1 MDLCPADPARP
12 VYVPIEEPARTSR
25 LSEFGVW
32 WVDYR
37 VRPGRAAQ
45 VAYVESRR
53 PCQFIEYMRV
63 MPDMEIAKLHR
74 PLHCQQATIRQIKKL
89 LTLDFD
95 G

>member
-1 MDLCPADPARP
+1 
-12 VYVPIEEPARTSR
+12 
-25 LSEFGVW
+25 
-32 WVDYR
+32 
-37 VRPGRAAQ
+37 
-45 VAYVESRR
+45 
-53 PCQFIEYMRV
+53 